1 MLDYTFERQ
10 ILLERQEAWKEGFI
24 VGWKESFIE
33 RLLNNGKTPQEI
45 ADFCG
50 FNIELIQEVEARSKA
65 SC

>member
-1 MLDYTFERQ
+1 LDYTFERQ

-24 VGWKESFIE
+24 AGWKESFIE
-33 RLLNNGKTPQEI
+33 RLLNNGRTPQEI

-50 FNIELIQEVEARSKA
+50 YDIRQIQEVEERFKV